1 MLKQMYKSHPGLFKF
16 SIFILILTSIICVI
30 YVIDSVQKYNR
41 DKTYVGESLL
51 TKDELIQEF
60 DAAGL
65 TQEQIDEKV
74 RSNQNGKTD

>member
-16 SIFILILTSIICVI
+16 SIFILILTSIICVV